1 MLAKGVDKPSLISSG
16 RPAGGRCGVARA
28 WRTHSSR
35 IPLPTEVIEGQ
46 ASTRYDDVAVMPRR
60 KRTVRRLAGD
70 REAAALAATLG
81 AQIADARR
89 GLRLDQS
96 ALAARCG
103 LSRGRLGDL
112 ERGDGRGAPLGVW
125 IALGIALGRP
135 LRVELSRPIGRD
147 PLVATADAGHLAIQ
161 ELVLRLGRTAGYAR
175 SFELPSRPSD
185 PRHSTDVG
193 LRDDRRRLLILVE
206 CWNTIGDIGAAAR
219 STSRKLAEADEL
231 AMAAGGERPFTVRGV
246 WVVRATARNR
256 ALLARYPEVFA
267 ARFPGS
273 SRRWV
278 EALTTGA
285 EPPKDPA
292 IVWSDVATTRIFAW
306 RRG

>member
-1 MLAKGVDKPSLISSG
+1 M
-16 RPAGGRCGVARA
+16 
-28 WRTHSSR
+28 
-35 IPLPTEVIEGQ
+35 
-46 ASTRYDDVAVMPRR
+46 
-60 KRTVRRLAGD
+60 
-70 REAAALAATLG
+70 
-81 AQIADARR
+81 
-89 GLRLDQS
+89 
-96 ALAARCG
+96 
-103 LSRGRLGDL
+103 
-112 ERGDGRGAPLGVW
+112 
-125 IALGIALGRP
+125 
-135 LRVELSRPIGRD
+135 
-147 PLVATADAGHLAIQ
+147 
-161 ELVLRLGRTAGYAR
+161 LRLGRTAGYAR

-185 PRHSTDVG
+185 PWHSTDVG

-219 STSRKLAEADEL
+219 STTRKLAEAEEL
-231 AMAAGGERPFTVRGV
+231 AVAAGGERPFTVRGV